1 MIALGRVLVALDFSP
16 PSEVALKYGRALAR
30 TFGATLHVLHVSEN
44 FFLHPVAGDPHA
56 LREAA
61 LQHVADRLTDLD
73 RSALRARA
81 VVEIADAPAEA
92 IVAYAK
98 THAIDLIVMGT
109 HGRSAVSQ
117 VLVGSV
123 AERVVRTAHCPVLT
137 VRHPEREFVID
148 EVSHDRVE
156 EGSCCH

>member
-1 MIALGRVLVALDFSP
+1 MIALGRVLVAFDFSP
-16 PSEVALKYGRALAR
+16 PSDVALKYGRALAR

-61 LQHVADRLTDLD
+61 LQHVTDRLTDHD

-81 VVEIADAPAEA
+81 VVEVADAPAEA
-92 IVAYAK
+92 IVAYAR
-98 THAIDLIVMGT
+98 THGIDLIVMGT

-123 AERVVRTAHCPVLT
+123 AERVVRTARCPVLT
-137 VRHPEREFVID
+137 VKHPEHEFVVPD
-148 EVSHDRVE
+148 EAPQTTAQL
-156 EGSCCH
+156 

>member
-16 PSEVALKYGRALAR
+16 PSDVALKYGRALAR
-30 TFGATLHVLHVSEN
+30 TFGASLHVLHVTEN
-44 FFLHPVAGDPHA
+44 FFLHPVAGDPQA
-56 LREAA
+56 LRDAA
-61 LQHVADRLTDLD
+61 LQHVADRLTEHD
-73 RSALRARA
+73 RSALRAHA
-81 VVEIADAPAEA
+81 VVEIGDAPADA

-98 THAIDLIVMGT
+98 RHAIDLIVMGT

-137 VRHPEREFVID
+137 VRHPEREFVFD